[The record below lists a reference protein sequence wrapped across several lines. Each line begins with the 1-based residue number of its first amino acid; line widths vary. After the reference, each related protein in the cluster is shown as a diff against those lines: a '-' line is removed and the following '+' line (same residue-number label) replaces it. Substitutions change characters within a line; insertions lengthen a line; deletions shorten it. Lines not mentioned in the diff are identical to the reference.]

1 MTRHAIP
8 LLLAAILIAAPMGSP
23 AQTMAPVMGAGS
35 VAIDLPDSSA
45 QSVTLDIVK
54 GRFADYSVGRI
65 TLTGQ
70 GIDFRNGTLQ
80 GLKADVLDGDFDNL
94 PVNKLSINAPAFSF
108 NTMELLNN
116 RTFLLNQPVSAAV
129 NVVISE
135 GNLNRFIASPKTLG
149 KIEKAIEKK
158 TGGMRLLTFSNPNL
172 KLMAGNKLKLTV
184 NGIFAQG
191 MAIPMEMTGNLG
203 LQAGQLRLSNL
214 TLMSNGTQIPL
225 PVNVADVFEDRLNEM
240 IDFKKLGK
248 NAMVIQGESL
258 KVTGG
263 NLVIDGHATLTRLK
277 FG

>member
-1 MTRHAIP
+1 
-8 LLLAAILIAAPMGSP
+8 MG
-23 AQTMAPVMGAGS
+23 
-35 VAIDLPDSSA
+35 
-45 QSVTLDIVK
+45 
-54 GRFADYSVGRI
+54 
-65 TLTGQ
+65 
-70 GIDFRNGTLQ
+70 
-80 GLKADVLDGDFDNL
+80 
-94 PVNKLSINAPAFSF
+94 
-108 NTMELLNN
+108 
-116 RTFLLNQPVSAAV
+116 
-129 NVVISE
+129 
-135 GNLNRFIASPKTLG
+135 
-149 KIEKAIEKK
+149 
-158 TGGMRLLTFSNPNL
+158 
-172 KLMAGNKLKLTV
+172 GNKLKLTV

-248 NAMVIQGESL
+248 NAMIIQGESL